1 MPFSAHSSSALCT
14 KEYSIWNNINNGW
27 RVARIYMLLTPLPI
41 MIEDC
46 RLPAFPADSM
56 VRVPLPWRRSRNHC
70 PSYCIRF
77 LAPEGAGT
85 WGESNWLD
93 WNLFNNVCHSSGFA
107 GLLCWFV
114 LTDLWICPA
123 VLKILMRQDSQAVN
137 ACLIPRNNIPCLL
150 KRWCCC
156 RPHFLSRCQNNIH
169 KCLLQVHSL

>member
-1 MPFSAHSSSALCT
+1 
-14 KEYSIWNNINNGW
+14 
-27 RVARIYMLLTPLPI
+27 

-123 VLKILMRQDSQAVN
+123 VLKILTRQDSQAVN
-137 ACLIPRNNIPCLL
+137 ACLIPRNNLPCLL

-156 RPHFLSRCQNNIH
+156 RLQVLPRCQNNIH
-169 KCLLQVHSL
+169 KWSQVSTAGAFFVVSLVRCSLLIAGVVPSP